1 MRKSAHVE
9 VWQISPQCRTARDSE
24 CGLSPKALYP
34 DQDRDAWPKPNS
46 KLYRTSGD
54 LWWQAD
60 LILSNCPFR
69 PSKCFPW
76 ARARFRPAL
85 RAFRG
90 NAASPPGG
98 PSPTRT
104 SARQGGRSWSS
115 GFGRVPGPDV
125 FRRLNYHPLS
135 DEMSDS
141 FGQVHFC
148 VPPT

>member
-24 CGLSPKALYP
+24 CGLSPKALYA

-76 ARARFRPAL
+76 ARARFRPACTRVPRKCRL
-85 RAFRG
+85 PSGRTVAD
-90 NAASPPGG
+90 SDI
-98 PSPTRT
+98 SPT
-104 SARQGGRSWSS
+104 GGRSWSS